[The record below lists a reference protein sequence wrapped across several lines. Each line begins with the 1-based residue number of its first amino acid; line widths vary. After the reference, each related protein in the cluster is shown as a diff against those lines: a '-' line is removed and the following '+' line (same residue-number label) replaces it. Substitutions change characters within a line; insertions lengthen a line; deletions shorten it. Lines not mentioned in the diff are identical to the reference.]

1 MFSFASF
8 CVNYHNNTAPL
19 MTALHHF
26 PHIILDIK
34 NLLSLSYRFTKKRPL
49 KIFKIEKI
57 NRQTGCKRGDELNKI
72 SGFQS

>member
-1 MFSFASF
+1 
-8 CVNYHNNTAPL
+8 

-26 PHIILDIK
+26 PHIILGIK
-34 NLLSLSYRFTKKRPL
+34 HLLSLSYRFTKKRPL

-57 NRQTGCKRGDELNKI
+57 NRQTGCNRGDDLNKI